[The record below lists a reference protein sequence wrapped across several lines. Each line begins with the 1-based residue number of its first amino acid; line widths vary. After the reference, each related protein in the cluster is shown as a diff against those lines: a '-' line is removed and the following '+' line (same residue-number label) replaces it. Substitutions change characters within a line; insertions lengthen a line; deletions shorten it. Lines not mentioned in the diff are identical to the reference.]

1 MSWAEWADAVEIEP
15 SIYAS
20 DFSRL
25 GEQLGPLRA
34 AGAKVFHFDVGDGHF
49 IPEIT
54 IGPVV
59 AAAISPLTRGWG
71 ARLDCHLMVSEPEK
85 HFEAIAKAG
94 GDSVTFHVEACD
106 EPARAIGHARSLGLG
121 VGLALNPET
130 AVEDAARAADG
141 ADLVLCMSI
150 HPGYSGQAFMPEALD
165 RIGRLRELLPSG
177 VRLQVDGG
185 INSESARAARDAGA
199 DLLVAGSAIFWKDDP
214 AAAYAELVELVTEP
228 AHA

>member
-1 MSWAEWADAVEIEP
+1 MSWADWADAVEIEP

-25 GEQLGPLRA
+25 GEQLGSLRA

-71 ARLDCHLMVSEPEK
+71 AKLDCHLMVSEPEK
-85 HFEAIAKAG
+85 HFEAVAKAG

-121 VGLALNPET
+121 VGLAVNPET

>member
-1 MSWAEWADAVEIEP
+1 MSWSEWADTVEIEP

-25 GEQLGPLRA
+25 GEQLGVLHA
-34 AGAKVFHFDVGDGHF
+34 AGAKILHFYVGDGHF

-59 AAAISPLTRGWG
+59 AGSISPLIRGWG

-94 GDSVTFHVEACD
+94 GDSVTFHLEACD
-106 EPARAIGHARSLGLG
+106 VPARAIADARSLGLG
-121 VGLALNPET
+121 VGLAVNPET
-130 AVEDAARAADG
+130 AVEDVAAADG
-141 ADLVLCMSI
+141 VDLVLCMSI
-150 HPGYSGQAFMPEALD
+150 HPGYSGQAFMPEALA

-185 INSESARAARDAGA
+185 INPETARAARDAGA
-199 DLLVAGSAIFWKDDP
+199 DLLVAGSAIFWQDDP
-214 AAAYAELVELVTEP
+214 AAAYTQLVDLVSEP
-228 AHA
+228 ARA

>member
-1 MSWAEWADAVEIEP
+1 MRRAGPHRAEQQQLIW
-15 SIYAS
+15 SI
-20 DFSRL
+20 
-25 GEQLGPLRA
+25 GQ
-34 AGAKVFHFDVGDGHF
+34 
-49 IPEIT
+49 
-54 IGPVV
+54 
-59 AAAISPLTRGWG
+59 
-71 ARLDCHLMVSEPEK
+71 
-85 HFEAIAKAG
+85 
-94 GDSVTFHVEACD
+94 
-106 EPARAIGHARSLGLG
+106 ARSLGLD

>member
-25 GEQLGPLRA
+25 GEQLGALHA

-54 IGPVV
+54 VGPIV

-71 ARLDCHLMVSEPEK
+71 ARLDCHLMVREPET

-94 GDSVTFHVEACD
+94 GDSVTFHVEVCE
-106 EPARAIGHARSLGLG
+106 EPARAVAHARSLGLG
-121 VGLALNPET
+121 VGLAFNPET
-130 AVEDAARAADG
+130 AVEDAAAAADG
-141 ADLVLCMSI
+141 VDLVLCMSI
-150 HPGYSGQAFMPEALD
+150 HPGYSGQAFMSESLE
-165 RIGRLRELLPSG
+165 RITQLRSLLPSE
-177 VRLQVDGG
+177 VRVQVDGG
-185 INSESARAARDAGA
+185 VNRKTARAAREAGA
-199 DLLVAGSAIFWKDDP
+199 DLLVAGSAIFWNDDP
-214 AAAYAELVELVTEP
+214 AAAYGELVRLVTEDVR
-228 AHA
+228 A

>member
-1 MSWAEWADAVEIEP
+1 MSWAEWAGEVEIEP

-25 GEQLGPLRA
+25 GEQLGAVQA
-34 AGAKVFHFDVGDGHF
+34 AGARVFHFDVGDGHF

-54 IGPVV
+54 IGPIV
-59 AAAISPLTRGWG
+59 ASSISPLARGWG
-71 ARLDCHLMVSEPEK
+71 TRLDCHLMVSEPEK

-106 EPARAIGHARSLGLG
+106 EPARAIARARELGLG
-121 VGLALNPET
+121 VGVAFNPET
-130 AVEDAARAADG
+130 VVEDAVAAAQG

-150 HPGYSGQAFMPEALD
+150 HPGYSGQAFMPDAFE
-165 RIGRLRELLPSG
+165 RIGRLRELLPAN
-177 VRLQVDGG
+177 VRVQVDGG
-185 INSESARAARDAGA
+185 VNRDTARAARDAGA

-214 AAAYAELVELVTEP
+214 ASAYLELVDLVTERT
-228 AHA
+228 HV